1 MPTTPRVLFSSITV
15 SLTLAVGAVGQSAA
29 DILNRTLETYE
40 HRMEGID
47 NYTLVQ
53 EVMGMESVMYFEKE
67 IAGGRPVVHLKH
79 LTVAGRS
86 MNTAGDAE
94 KGWDQFYAMVPEF
107 ASHAHYLGRDE
118 VQGFPVH
125 VVEVRD
131 LHELDFID
139 VPQPDDAEFRWDT
152 AKLFID
158 SDLWVVRR
166 AEIAGQVTKNGQ
178 SHDVTSV
185 TDLKDYRDVHGML
198 HPFLVT
204 VQMQGLGAAVGASD
218 ADVAEARK
226 QLDEMK
232 KQIDQMPE
240 AQRAMMEQMLRQ
252 QTAAMEQMLGGGGGN
267 GMTVEMRVKR
277 LDVNTGPPGGS

>member
-1 MPTTPRVLFSSITV
+1 MPSAPRTLV
-15 SLTLAVGAVGQSAA
+15 SLLALTLVLAVGSAAQSAS
-29 DILNRTLETYE
+29 DILNRTLEAYE

-53 EVMGMESVMYFEKE
+53 DVMGMESVMYFEKE
-67 IAGGRPVVHLKH
+67 VAGGRPVVHLKH
-79 LTVAGRS
+79 MTVAGRS
-86 MNTAGDAE
+86 MNTTDDTE

-107 ASHAHYLGRDE
+107 VSHAHYLGRDE

-139 VPQPDDAEFRWDT
+139 VPQPEDVDFRWDT

-158 SDLWVVRR
+158 SDQWVVRR
-166 AEIAGQVTKNGQ
+166 AEIAGQVTTNGQ
-178 SHDVTSV
+178 THDVTSV
-185 TDLKDYRDVHGML
+185 TDLKDYRDVHGLL

-204 VQMQGLGAAVGASD
+204 VQMQGLGAAMGMSD
-218 ADVAEARK
+218 ADMAEARK

-232 KQIDQMPE
+232 KQMAQMPE

-277 LDVNTGPPGGS
+277 LDVNTGPPGGN

>member
-1 MPTTPRVLFSSITV
+1 MPNSPRVLV
-15 SLTLAVGAVGQSAA
+15 SLLALTLILAVGSAAQSAA

-53 EVMGMESVMYFEKE
+53 EVMGMETVMYFEKE
-67 IAGGRPVVHLKH
+67 VNAGRPFVHLRH
-79 LTVAGRS
+79 MMVAGRS
-86 MNTAGDAE
+86 MNTTGGAE

-107 ASHAHYLGRDE
+107 ASHAHYLGQDE
-118 VQGFPVH
+118 VQGYPVH

-139 VPQPDDAEFRWDT
+139 VPQPDDADFRWDT

-158 SDLWVVRR
+158 SDQWVVRR
-166 AEIAGQVTKNGQ
+166 AEIAGQVTTNGQ

-204 VQMQGLGAAVGASD
+204 VQMQGLGAAMGVSD
-218 ADVAEARK
+218 ADMAEARK

-232 KQIDQMPE
+232 QQMDQMPA

-252 QTAAMEQMLGGGGGN
+252 QTAAMEQMLGSGGGS
-267 GMTVEMRVKR
+267 GMTIEMRVTR
-277 LDVNTGPPGGS
+277 LDVNTGPPGGN

>member
-1 MPTTPRVLFSSITV
+1 MPNSPRILV
-15 SLTLAVGAVGQSAA
+15 SLLALTLILAVGSAAQSAA

-67 IAGGRPVVHLKH
+67 VAGGRSVVHLKH
-79 LTVAGRS
+79 MTVAGRS
-86 MNTAGDAE
+86 MNTTGDAE

-107 ASHAHYLGRDE
+107 ASHSHYLGRDE

-158 SDLWVVRR
+158 SDQWVVRR
-166 AEIAGQVTKNGQ
+166 AEIAGQVTTNGQ

-204 VQMQGLGAAVGASD
+204 VQMQGLGAAMGVYD
-218 ADVAEARK
+218 ADMAEARK

-232 KQIDQMPE
+232 KQMDQMPE

-277 LDVNTGPPGGS
+277 LDVNTGPPSGS